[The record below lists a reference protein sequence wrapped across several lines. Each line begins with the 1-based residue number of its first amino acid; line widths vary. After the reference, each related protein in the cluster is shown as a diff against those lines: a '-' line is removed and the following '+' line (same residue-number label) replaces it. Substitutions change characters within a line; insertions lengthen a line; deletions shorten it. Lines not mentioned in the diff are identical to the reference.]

1 MTGFDIDPEQMRQ
14 QGREIEQLGVTSA
27 DRLRSLRDLV
37 AGDGAPW
44 GADEAGAAF
53 GAAYQEL
60 VTVADEVLRLFSDGI
75 ESVGHHLQQHADEVH
90 GVDED
95 SRDLFT
101 TIAGELGDRT

>member
-1 MTGFDIDPEQMRQ
+1 MTGFEIDPEQMRQ
-14 QGREIEQLGVTSA
+14 QGRKIEQLGVTSA

-75 ESVGHHLQQHADEVH
+75 ETVGHNLLQHADEVQA
-90 GVDED
+90 VDD
-95 SRDLFT
+95 NSRDLFT
-101 TIAGELGDRT
+101 TIASEMGDRT

>member
-1 MTGFDIDPEQMRQ
+1 MTGFKIDPEQMRQ
-14 QGREIEQLGVTSA
+14 QGREIEQLGVASA

-60 VTVADEVLRLFSDGI
+60 VTVAEEVLRIFSDGI
-75 ESVGHHLQQHADEVH
+75 EMVGHNLQQQADEVQ
-90 GVDED
+90 GVDNN

-101 TIAGELGDRT
+101 TIASEMGHRT